1 MLEFGRAEVLER
13 LKRVDAD
20 AALEFDD
27 GEQWR
32 VVIVGGGALI
42 LLECISRA
50 THDVDVL
57 NAPSILTDL
66 MARYDMNTRVKTYI
80 NNFPYNYE
88 DRLVPVDIQTEKL
101 KYYTASLE
109 DIVIAKLCSYR
120 PQDEEDVTSPDVL
133 KLIDWDLLDKLAND
147 ESELR
152 SAVLND
158 HSYNDFKI
166 TYNEY
171 RRRYGPCGN

>member
-109 DIVIAKLCSYR
+109 D
-120 PQDEEDVTSPDVL
+120 VTSPDVL

-152 SAVLND
+152 SAALND